1 MSKYLTLLRCSIKL
15 RRKLKVE
22 DIFKGEIEVLD
33 LVHNFLK
40 YLICWPDS
48 RKWNSASRERR
59 IKFISGNVVFSRTPA
74 MKKPLQHFQLW

>member
-1 MSKYLTLLRCSIKL
+1 MSKYLTLLRYSIKL

-22 DIFKGEIEVLD
+22 DTFKSEIEVLD
-33 LVHNFLK
+33 NFLK
-40 YLICWPDS
+40 YLICGPDS

-74 MKKPLQHFQLW
+74 MKKPLQHFQL